1 MKWVRKAALFCA
13 TTLVL
18 PLMLGGCL
26 EIGKQKNPPGTLT
39 GVTYQNTSGMAMRH
53 HFFIRL
59 SPEAV
64 LHTSYWLKPEE
75 EEWTYISKD
84 DIPITAE
91 QWSEVEELVLELYP
105 SLEPEKG
112 FLDLLLQPLRKLLD
126 RWFYLQDG
134 GDIFTFSLTWSTEDG
149 TREISYKQPNS
160 SKYTELR
167 SLLEELA
174 YSGE

>member
-13 TTLVL
+13 VTLVL
-18 PLMLGGCL
+18 SLMLGGCL
-26 EIGKQKNPPGTLT
+26 EIGKQKNPPGTLA
-39 GVTYQNTSGMAMRH
+39 GVTYQVGSGMSRGED
-53 HFFIRL
+53 FFIRL
-59 SPEAV
+59 SPEAI
-64 LHTSYWLKPEE
+64 LKTRYWLTPEE
-75 EEWTYISKD
+75 EEWSILTKE